1 MRHSILFLKHAAHE
15 DVSSRLEVRSSHT
28 LTNQVLRLTNAA
40 LRIDENEAVT
50 ETSVG
55 EYRQRGP
62 RKSAI
67 SRHKVRRGIEFAH
80 VIRVVLSHRPMSILR
95 AIARIRD
102 KPDSVSL
109 DGSIGQWTGQ
119 LVVAAGECK
128 FDVTQGST
136 RFQNCRFSSAND
148 RSQTAFFAA
157 FTGRTRTIF
166 RAGLALK
173 IVGSLVNG
181 LMPCRSF
188 IAGFLMTTNFANPG
202 TKNVPVFLSS
212 L

>member
-1 MRHSILFLKHAAHE
+1 MRLKIDILPPFGQPGNALVRHSILFLKHAAHE

-62 RKSAI
+62 RESAI

-109 DGSIGQWTGQ
+109 DGSIGQWTDQ

-136 RFQNCRFSSAND
+136 RFQIADLAVPMIVLRLRFSPPLPVVPA
-148 RSQTAFFAA
+148 
-157 FTGRTRTIF
+157 
-166 RAGLALK
+166 
-173 IVGSLVNG
+173 
-181 LMPCRSF
+181 RSF
-188 IAGFLMTTNFANPG
+188 EP
-202 TKNVPVFLSS
+202 
-212 L
+212 